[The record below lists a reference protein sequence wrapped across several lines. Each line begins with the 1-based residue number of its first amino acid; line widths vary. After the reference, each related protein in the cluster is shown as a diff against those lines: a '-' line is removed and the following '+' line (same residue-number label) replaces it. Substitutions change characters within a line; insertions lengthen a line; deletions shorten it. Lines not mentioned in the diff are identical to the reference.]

1 MKWVIL
7 ALGFLCALLYATG
20 AFTPSSQPSV
30 PSASVALSTTQAET
44 ASRSAT
50 QVHAIDPA
58 GPTIGAPSS
67 ATSTDG
73 AVQALAENQGALS
86 AQFAGSS
93 ATAVP
98 LPSTD
103 LDHPDSTWGQ
113 LLRGASVHSGP
124 SVSSP
129 RLGYATAGAE
139 MQVLERNLGWARIRD
154 PATSR
159 EGWIYE
165 EHITYKEQPS
175 LSEDRHQQQAALAS
189 DAESGVEQPSSAR
202 SSKKSGKKSSKK
214 RWRKHLRFGFRFRG
228 F

>member
-1 MKWVIL
+1 MRWVVL
-7 ALGFLCALLYATG
+7 ALGFLCAILYATG

-30 PSASVALSTTQAET
+30 PSASVALSTTQAER
-44 ASRSAT
+44 ASTSAA

-58 GPTIGAPSS
+58 GPTVGAPSS
-67 ATSTDG
+67 AASADG
-73 AVQALAENQGALS
+73 DVQALVENQGAQS
-86 AQFAGSS
+86 VQSTGSR

-103 LDHPDSTWGQ
+103 RAYPDLTWGQ

-124 SVSSP
+124 SVSSS

-165 EHITYKEQPS
+165 EHITLKEQPS
-175 LSEDRHQQQAALAS
+175 LSYDDQQAALAS
-189 DAESGVEQPSSAR
+189 GAESGVEQPSRAR
-202 SSKKSGKKSSKK
+202 SGKKPGKKSSKK